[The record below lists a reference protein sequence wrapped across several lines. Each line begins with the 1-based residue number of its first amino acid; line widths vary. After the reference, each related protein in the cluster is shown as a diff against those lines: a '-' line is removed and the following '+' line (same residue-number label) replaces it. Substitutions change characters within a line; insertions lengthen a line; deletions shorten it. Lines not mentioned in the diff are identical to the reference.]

1 MHFIHKFIIL
11 LVITTTVLLSALQSA
26 AVSGQSRSNT
36 PTRKGHLIVA
46 LPTEPATLDPI
57 EDHSMTSHRI
67 IQGNVLEGLVKIGRS
82 GYPES
87 LLAERWVVSERG
99 MTYKF
104 YLRKGVKYHNGER
117 FTAVTAKRNLE
128 RAMKTNGSSW
138 SLISR
143 IEILDQYRLVVHL
156 NQPYSLFI
164 NKLSSGT
171 AVMLPKK
178 GNGPVMTFPVG
189 TGPFKFFQWIRGD
202 RLDLVRNKGYRDHHL
217 PYLEKLTFKF
227 IRDPE
232 TRMAALKTGL
242 VHVVRGYSGAPE
254 LLQDLSL
261 ETRYKSLIGLGTGK
275 VILAFNNKVKP
286 LDDPL
291 VRRALVMA
299 IDREQLIKEAMF
311 GYGQPIGS
319 HWSPVTPYYVD
330 LNNYYPFNEK
340 MARRLLSESGFPDGF
355 ETVIKLPRRNTTLQR
370 TGLSL
375 AKMLYKI
382 GIKVKLDV
390 LPLENWQREVMELKN
405 YQLAVVAHPDAWD
418 LGLYADPEGYIGYD
432 SERFRQ
438 AYNSALR
445 AQNETEA
452 AEMFGLGQRIISQ
465 DAAAGFLFTMP
476 TITIMRSEIMNWP
489 KDNPAKNLDLSEVWM
504 GR

>member
-1 MHFIHKFIIL
+1 
-11 LVITTTVLLSALQSA
+11 
-26 AVSGQSRSNT
+26 
-36 PTRKGHLIVA
+36 
-46 LPTEPATLDPI
+46 
-57 EDHSMTSHRI
+57 
-67 IQGNVLEGLVKIGRS
+67 
-82 GYPES
+82 
-87 LLAERWVVSERG
+87 
-99 MTYKF
+99 
-104 YLRKGVKYHNGER
+104 
-117 FTAVTAKRNLE
+117 
-128 RAMKTNGSSW
+128 
-138 SLISR
+138 
-143 IEILDQYRLVVHL
+143 
-156 NQPYSLFI
+156 
-164 NKLSSGT
+164 
-171 AVMLPKK
+171 
-178 GNGPVMTFPVG
+178 
-189 TGPFKFFQWIRGD
+189 
-202 RLDLVRNKGYRDHHL
+202 
-217 PYLEKLTFKF
+217 
-227 IRDPE
+227 
-232 TRMAALKTGL
+232 
-242 VHVVRGYSGAPE
+242 
-254 LLQDLSL
+254 
-261 ETRYKSLIGLGTGK
+261 
-275 VILAFNNKVKP
+275 
-286 LDDPL
+286 
-291 VRRALVMA
+291 
-299 IDREQLIKEAMF
+299 
-311 GYGQPIGS
+311 
-319 HWSPVTPYYVD
+319 
-330 LNNYYPFNEK
+330 